1 MTISLKLKFIF
12 TIFFLLNLIIFTKN
26 NAAAENDY
34 AEALLEILKVYPD
47 SNIEAELNEEEDES
61 EVEFSKDMKFL
72 NITLKDSI
80 YLALQNNY
88 DIKIARLEPIIKE
101 KDITAAKSVFD
112 PVLEVTGK
120 TGDSE
125 IPSNSQLQIGFGDGI
140 LDFRYDTNTLQARL
154 KKLLET
160 GATFSLEFN
169 MGHTF
174 LDPAPFVFIHPFSDS
189 SIEAKVTQPLLK
201 NAGIFYNRSN
211 IHIARNDKKKSILQL
226 KSTTIDII
234 DSVQKAYWNL
244 VKAIEDLR
252 VRNKSLERAKDLLK
266 KNKIQVEVGT
276 MAPIEVLEAEEG
288 VASQLEAVIVAENE
302 IKNKEDDLKKVMNLQ
317 NNSVLSDVSIVPLN
331 KAATEYN
338 DVSLDES
345 IKAALENRPE
355 LFEQNIDME
364 NNRITVQQRK
374 NELLP
379 KFDFEAGIRYN
390 GLARN
395 YGNSIDSTLSQ
406 DFQSEF
412 FGVTL
417 EVPIGNREA
426 RSNYSKAKS
435 REKQSILNTKKV
447 EQDIIVE
454 VRKAV
459 RQINTNTERIKAT
472 TKALELAQKRLDAE
486 GKKFKVGRST
496 SLEVIR
502 AQEDLAVA
510 EGNATKAKVDYQIS
524 LGELDA
530 TQGISLKKNNIIIDE
545 HNL

>member
-140 LDFRYDTNTLQARL
+140 LDFRYDTNTLEARL